1 MIITMYFQL
10 NVIFM
15 KISGVA
21 EKSMLTSST
30 VAVFQTRV
38 VLRNRLVIVNKL
50 VADLHFWNEVQKYL
64 HLRKKILVKNVID
77 VNATIVVIWLKI
89 LLHCVDRTKLL

>member
-1 MIITMYFQL
+1 
-10 NVIFM
+10 M

-21 EKSMLTSST
+21 EKSILTSST

-77 VNATIVVIWLKI
+77 VNATIVVFWLKI

>member
-1 MIITMYFQL
+1 
-10 NVIFM
+10 M

-64 HLRKKILVKNVID
+64 HLRKKNSRKKCDQCKCYNCCYLVKN
-77 VNATIVVIWLKI
+77 IVAL
-89 LLHCVDRTKLL
+89 R

>member
-1 MIITMYFQL
+1 
-10 NVIFM
+10 M

-64 HLRKKILVKNVID
+64 HLRKKILVKNVIN

>member
-1 MIITMYFQL
+1 
-10 NVIFM
+10 M

-89 LLHCVDRTKLL
+89 LFLFN

>member
-1 MIITMYFQL
+1 
-10 NVIFM
+10 M

-64 HLRKKILVKNVID
+64 HLREKIIVKNVIN

-89 LLHCVDRTKLL
+89 LLHCVDRTN

>member
-1 MIITMYFQL
+1 
-10 NVIFM
+10 M

>member
-1 MIITMYFQL
+1 
-10 NVIFM
+10 M

-64 HLRKKILVKNVID
+64 HLRKKFLVKNVID
-77 VNATIVVIWLKI
+77 VNATIVVIWIKYCGIALIKQSLFDI
-89 LLHCVDRTKLL
+89 RKQN

>member
-1 MIITMYFQL
+1 
-10 NVIFM
+10 M

-89 LLHCVDRTKLL
+89 LLHCVDQTKLL